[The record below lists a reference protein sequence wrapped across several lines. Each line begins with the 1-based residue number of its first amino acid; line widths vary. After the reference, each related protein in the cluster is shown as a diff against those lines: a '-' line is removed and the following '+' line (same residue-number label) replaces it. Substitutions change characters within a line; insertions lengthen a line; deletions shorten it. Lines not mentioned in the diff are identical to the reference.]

1 MKQKES
7 NNKGDWFRMLVK
19 DFEFIQ
25 VEMKED
31 TIIST
36 PKEQYRK
43 LVKNQVMKSA
53 FKSYIELKEK
63 SKKKLK
69 DLVYEDIKIQSYMNE
84 DNFSL
89 NEKKLLFALRPK
101 SYKARMN
108 FKKTNRNNLNCSLNC
123 NTEKTQLHI
132 FQSCRPIL
140 DKLGL
145 TEIPSFNLI
154 YGTPKEQK
162 CAMEVFIKID
172 DMRKHIQDNILPGG
186 QIPGPKP
193 ARPQIP

>member
-1 MKQKES
+1 
-7 NNKGDWFRMLVK
+7 MLVK

-69 DLVYEDIKIQSYMNE
+69 DLVYQDIKIQSYMIE
-84 DNFSL
+84 DNFNL
-89 NEKKLLFALRPK
+89 NEKK
-101 SYKARMN
+101 
-108 FKKTNRNNLNCSLNC
+108 
-123 NTEKTQLHI
+123 
-132 FQSCRPIL
+132 
-140 DKLGL
+140 
-145 TEIPSFNLI
+145 
-154 YGTPKEQK
+154 
-162 CAMEVFIKID
+162 
-172 DMRKHIQDNILPGG
+172 
-186 QIPGPKP
+186 
-193 ARPQIP
+193 